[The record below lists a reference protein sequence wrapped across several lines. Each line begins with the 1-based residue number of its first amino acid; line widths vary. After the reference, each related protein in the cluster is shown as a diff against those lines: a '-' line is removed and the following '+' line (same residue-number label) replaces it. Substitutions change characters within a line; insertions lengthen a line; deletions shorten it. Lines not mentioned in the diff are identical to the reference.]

1 LEKEK
6 TYQKLLDE
14 LNITRF
20 ELEEVRFRLE
30 EANDIIEAIRSGEI
44 DALVVKSENGHQL
57 FTLKNADQ
65 TYRIFIEQMAEGAIT
80 LNGDG
85 NILYSNSRF
94 AVLVGLPLEKVIGQP
109 FYRFVIEEHQN
120 RCHILI
126 NDAWNKDIKGE
137 IALLTSAGQQVAV
150 LISLKTLDLDEGLS
164 MSIILT
170 DLTVQKETEKLLQE
184 KNSQLEEAQR
194 VAQHLNANLE
204 KTVRERTSELEIN
217 IHQKTKV
224 EHDLR
229 SNQERLTRILE
240 TMAEGVAIVDLQ
252 GRLTYANPMAQKILG
267 NKNGVLHNPDWQI
280 LRVDGSPL
288 PWDEHPVN
296 IAMSTG
302 QQVYDYEISVQPPD
316 KERFYISINAAPLY
330 DGQKNMIGGIG
341 TFMDVTNRRMQQ
353 QQKDDFIS
361 IASHEL
367 KTPITSLKAALQLL
381 VRIKDRPDAQV
392 IPNLIDQAHKSMQ
405 KVSSLVEELLN
416 VSHMNDGQLQIH
428 KEKFNLFELLS
439 DCCQHVRNEGLYSIV
454 TTGDKSLEV
463 FADPE
468 KVEQVVVNLV
478 NNAVKYAPASKNI
491 NISIERVNDMAKISV
506 SDKGPGI
513 SAENIPHLFDRYYR
527 VDRNGVKYS
536 GLGLGLYIC
545 AEIIKKHNGQI
556 GVDSK
561 VGEGSTFWF
570 TLPI

>member
-1 LEKEK
+1 M
-6 TYQKLLDE
+6 LDE